1 MAEAPAQHTPAPA
14 ELLRAALE
22 KIVFFEWRMSELAAE
37 LTAAQSRCV
46 SANQERVRAEGQARA
61 AHEEVRIARRQIAEL
76 EAERVRLASLLAR
89 PAGPAV
95 EMQSPTAERDRAMRL
110 QAELEEARRQLDH
123 GRAER
128 DRWLTEMIEQ
138 ARTGDEAPAALAK
151 FISEL
156 RGEVIALRERQQR
169 CDEQFAKA
177 GIAPP
182 PPIDSVGGPQRREPE
197 PVQEAR
203 KLWSEGRIG
212 AALPEV
218 AAPKDS
224 GAAARAL
231 ADQCLRNLSSGDPAR
246 REQAAR
252 HLAALPMPAA
262 APLLASTLAR
272 ETDAKARAQMA
283 RALVACGG
291 EGAADIVAQL
301 QSSPEPP
308 LVRLAAV
315 EALCTVPSRARAAI
329 DAAALDEAA
338 AVRRRAAALA
348 AAEGLADLLAR
359 LAHDAD
365 ASVRAAAEA
374 ACREAPPPPEEPVR
388 DLAGDAILAVQSAIF
403 GLSEAELGERLG
415 VPEPEAVAIAARLVS
430 ARRIGR
436 RGKRLVAAEGNA

>member
-1 MAEAPAQHTPAPA
+1 
-14 ELLRAALE
+14 LE
-22 KIVFFEWRMSELAAE
+22 KIVFFEWRLSELSAE

-46 SANQERVRAEGQARA
+46 SANQERVRAEDQARA
-61 AHEEVRIARRQIAEL
+61 AHEEARIARRQLAEL
-76 EAERVRLASLLAR
+76 EAERARLASLVAR

-95 EMQSPTAERDRAMRL
+95 EGQSLAAERDRAARL
-110 QAELEEARRQLDH
+110 QAELEETRRQLDH

-138 ARTGDEAPAALAK
+138 ARSGDEAPAALAE

-169 CDEQFAKA
+169 CDEQFATA

-182 PPIDSVGGPQRREPE
+182 PPIDMARDPQRREPE
-197 PVQEAR
+197 PLKEAR

-212 AALPEV
+212 GALPEV

-262 APLLASTLAR
+262 APLLATALSG

-301 QSSPEPP
+301 QSATEPP
-308 LVRLAAV
+308 LVRLAAA

-359 LAHDAD
+359 LARDAD

-388 DLAGDAILAVQSAIF
+388 DLAADAFLAVQSAIF

-415 VPEPEAVAIAARLVS
+415 VSEPEAVAIAARLVS